1 MAEKY
6 RWIRVGW
13 VVDYVSRALS
23 DGTDMPDSWDM
34 TIHVYL
40 DFKTLRKTPFTDPV
54 KFKTWV
60 MDAKKTCKIDGKLNL
75 ASMSQRDRNRWM
87 LSSPMGMEFSPPK
100 SGKAANARF
109 TSRIEADELYTDDSL
124 ADIERDWDTDKK
136 KRSNCDAVK
145 ALIEHLNATAG
156 VEVASLGDGSI
167 EKVIYDSQPDYGAYG
182 DFTC

>member
-23 DGTDMPDSWDM
+23 DGTDMPDSRDM

-40 DFKTLRKTPFTDPV
+40 NFKTLKKTPYIDPD
-54 KFKTWV
+54 KFKAWV
-60 MDAKKTCKIDGKLNL
+60 MEAKKACKIDGKLNV
-75 ASMSQRDRNRWM
+75 APMSQRDRNVWM

-100 SGKAANARF
+100 TGKASSARF
-109 TSRIEADELYTDDSL
+109 TSRIEAAELYTDDSL

-136 KRSNCDAVK
+136 KMSNRDAANAFIAK
-145 ALIEHLNATAG
+145 LNETAG
-156 VEVASLGDGSI
+156 CKVASLGDGSI
-167 EKVIYDSQPDYGAYG
+167 EKVISASEQDDGYYGEC
-182 DFTC
+182 TC